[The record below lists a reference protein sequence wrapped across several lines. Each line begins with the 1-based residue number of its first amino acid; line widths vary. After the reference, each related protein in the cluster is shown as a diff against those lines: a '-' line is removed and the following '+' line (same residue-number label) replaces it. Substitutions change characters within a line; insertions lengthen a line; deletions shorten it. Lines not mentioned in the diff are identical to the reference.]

1 MCLLG
6 MVAGRASL
14 VCLLVGVLAWRAG
27 LVGLVPKQGRDPN
40 VSAHFRVASRIGL
53 GFVLRRH
60 DRDPNVSTHIRI
72 AAVLWGQTI
81 TSLYVC
87 AYICVNF
94 V

>member
-1 MCLLG
+1 MLFC
-6 MVAGRASL
+6 AH
-14 VCLLVGVLAWRAG
+14 VCDFLFN
-27 LVGLVPKQGRDPN
+27 GLVPEQGRDPK
-40 VSAHFRVASRIGL
+40 VSAHFRVAARICL
-53 GFVLRRH
+53 GFVLGRH